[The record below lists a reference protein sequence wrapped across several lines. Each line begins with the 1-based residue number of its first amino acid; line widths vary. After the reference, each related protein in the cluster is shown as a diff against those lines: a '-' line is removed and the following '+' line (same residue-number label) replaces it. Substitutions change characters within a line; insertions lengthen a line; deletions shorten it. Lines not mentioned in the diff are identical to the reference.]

1 MNQETLKTNLNGLER
16 KLQILVGEHK
26 SLKEQVQL
34 LKQENQELKS
44 GLRSR
49 DEQLLNFKNQI
60 KISKIVDNLNPE
72 DGSSSELKK
81 KVEEYIREV
90 DRCIAYLSR

>member
-1 MNQETLKTNLNGLER
+1 MNQETLKNNLQGLER

-26 SLKEQVQL
+26 SLKEQVAL

>member
-1 MNQETLKTNLNGLER
+1 MNQDTLKANLNGLER

-26 SLKEQVQL
+26 SLKDQVAL
-34 LKQENQELKS
+34 LKQENQELKN
-44 GLRSR
+44 GIRSR
-49 DEQLLNFKNQI
+49 DEQLFNFKNQI

-72 DGSSSELKK
+72 NGSSSELKK
-81 KVEEYIREV
+81 KVEEYIVEV

>member
-1 MNQETLKTNLNGLER
+1 MNQDTLKNNLQGLER
-16 KLQILVGEHK
+16 KLQILVGEHRN
-26 SLKEQVQL
+26 LKEQVTL

>member
-1 MNQETLKTNLNGLER
+1 MNQDTLKNNLQGLER

-26 SLKEQVQL
+26 NLKEQVIL

-49 DEQLLNFKNQI
+49 DEQLLDFKNQI

>member
-1 MNQETLKTNLNGLER
+1 MNQDTLKTNLSGLER

-26 SLKEQVQL
+26 SLKDQVAL
-34 LKQENQELKS
+34 LKQENQELKN
-44 GLRSR
+44 GVRTR
-49 DEQLLNFKNQI
+49 DEQLLSFKNQV

-72 DGSSSELKK
+72 NGSSSELKK

-90 DRCIAYLSR
+90 DKCIAFLSR

>member
-1 MNQETLKTNLNGLER
+1 MNQETLKTNLSGLER

-26 SLKEQVQL
+26 SLKEQVVL
-34 LKQENQELKS
+34 LKQENQELKT
-44 GLRSR
+44 GLRNR

>member
-1 MNQETLKTNLNGLER
+1 M
-16 KLQILVGEHK
+16 LVGEHK

>member
-1 MNQETLKTNLNGLER
+1 MNQETLKNNLQGLER
-16 KLQILVGEHK
+16 KLQILVGEHRN
-26 SLKEQVQL
+26 LKEQVTL

>member
-1 MNQETLKTNLNGLER
+1 MNQETLKNNLQGLER

-26 SLKEQVQL
+26 NLKEQVIL

>member
-16 KLQILVGEHK
+16 KLQMLVGEHK

>member
-1 MNQETLKTNLNGLER
+1 MNQDTLKNNLQGLER

-26 SLKEQVQL
+26 NLKEQVSL

-60 KISKIVDNLNPE
+60 KISKIVDNLNPK

>member
-1 MNQETLKTNLNGLER
+1 MNQETLKNNLQGLER

-26 SLKEQVQL
+26 NLKEQVSL